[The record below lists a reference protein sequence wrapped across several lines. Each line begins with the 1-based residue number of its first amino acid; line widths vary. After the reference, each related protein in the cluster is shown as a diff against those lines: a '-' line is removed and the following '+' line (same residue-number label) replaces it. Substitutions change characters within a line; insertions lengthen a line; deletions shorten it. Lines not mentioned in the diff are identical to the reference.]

1 MLFVV
6 GQLGRRNPE
15 HLARD
20 MRDQQVSQVAKTE
33 TLPLLPSEGLSTVPS
48 RCDDTVPTNPD
59 LVDPG
64 TPLESLSLDWT
75 ERQLPER
82 IRTKHVHRLHPYL
95 GKYIPQLVEVFL
107 RKYFSSGMTVLDPF
121 SGSGTTMIQANEL
134 GVNGIGCDISLFNI
148 LIGSV
153 KTRKYDLQLL
163 TREVEYVVR
172 ELKCIF
178 GPKHTLTPTHSRF
191 SIIKDNDSE
200 YLRTWYAPRALS
212 ELLTYRAITSDL
224 EYRDFFRLVLS
235 RAARSARLTTHFDLD
250 FPKRPV
256 TVPYECYKHGR
267 MCSPTTTALKF
278 LLRYSRDSLAR
289 VAEFAQLSTDA
300 TIKLVHGDSR
310 TVQFPQVDG
319 VITSPPYVG
328 LIDYHEQHRYAYEI
342 LNLSDN
348 QDYEIGPAKRGQSIA
363 AKGAYVNDISS
374 VLGNV
379 ASCIRQ
385 GGKLI
390 IVAGDKFNLYPK
402 ILDIPGIVHDVTLKR
417 HVNRRTGR
425 RSTEFFESI
434 FVCTKV

>member
-1 MLFVV
+1 
-6 GQLGRRNPE
+6 
-15 HLARD
+15 
-20 MRDQQVSQVAKTE
+20 MREQQVSPVIATE
-33 TLPLLPSEGLSTVPS
+33 SLPLLPTKGLETVPT
-48 RCDDTVPTNPD
+48 RCDDTAPTRPD
-59 LVDPG
+59 CVEPG

-121 SGSGTTMIQANEL
+121 SGSGTTLIQANEL

-153 KTRKYDLQLL
+153 KTRKYDLPLL
-163 TREVEYVVR
+163 TQEVEYVVR

-178 GPKHTLTPTHSRF
+178 GPKHPLTPTYSKHSIVEN
-191 SIIKDNDSE
+191 SDSE
-200 YLRTWYAPRALS
+200 YLRTWYAPDALS
-212 ELLTYRAITSDL
+212 ELLTFRAITSDL
-224 EYRDFFRLVLS
+224 EHRDFFSLVLS

-256 TVPYECYKHGR
+256 TTPYHCYKHSR
-267 MCSPTTTALKF
+267 ICSPTTTALKF

-289 VAEFAQLSTDA
+289 VVEFAQLRTDA
-300 TIKLVHGDSR
+300 TIQLVHGDSR
-310 TVQFPQVDG
+310 TVNFPEVDG

-328 LIDYHEQHRYAYEI
+328 LIDYHEQHRYAFEA
-342 LNLSDN
+342 LNLSDH
-348 QDYEIGPAKRGQSIA
+348 QDSEIGPAKRGQSIA
-363 AKGAYVNDISS
+363 AKEEYVNDISS
-374 VLGNV
+374 VLQNV
-379 ASCIRQ
+379 SSCIRQ

-390 IVAGDKFNLYPK
+390 IVAGDKFDLYPR
-402 ILDIPGIVHDVTLKR
+402 ILELSGLVHDITLKR

-434 FVCTKV
+434 FICTKV